1 MSGELCTDWEGVAYP
16 WGALLLR
23 DFSHGRQEQ
32 IWESLAPLR
41 TERPPPVS
49 RYQLKPGTTGLRRP
63 TCRPPEPRSS
73 TRTRVAAGDEGEQ
86 MGCRS
91 TAGPPTCR
99 SCRGD
104 VPQHAS
110 DTDRS
115 PSACVVHQVQCRR
128 RPVAAR
134 GARARA
140 TGGASACVR
149 RHTGHRSGHRP
160 PPQAATSA
168 REQLT
173 VSSASSERPAY

>member
-86 MGCRS
+86 MGCRR
-91 TAGPPTCR
+91 PR
-99 SCRGD
+99 
-104 VPQHAS
+104 
-110 DTDRS
+110 DRR
-115 PSACVVHQVQCRR
+115 PSARGIPIGHHRAVPAGCVVHHAGATCRR
-128 RPVAAR
+128 RPRVAAR

-140 TGGASACVR
+140 TAWVRRRACVR
-149 RHTGHRSGHRP
+149 RHTARVVTAAAASGCDVGEG
-160 PPQAATSA
+160 AIDS
-168 REQLT
+168 QL
-173 VSSASSERPAY
+173 RII